1 MIFYVQDDDRL
12 IFTPKEGLRFV
23 FLDLDLQK
31 LDYLWRI
38 WIMERRPISRLT
50 WDPGEL
56 YWKVWVQDHIK
67 YVHFFQYSV
76 KIGRKILGAKS

>member
-38 WIMERRPISRLT
+38 WIM
-50 WDPGEL
+50 
-56 YWKVWVQDHIK
+56 
-67 YVHFFQYSV
+67 
-76 KIGRKILGAKS
+76 